1 MDPATLILV
10 LTFPTGAERTITKEF
25 ENASLC
31 QREVDKLRPATRGHQ
46 VKFTCKKY
54 LNGDHG

>member
-25 ENASLC
+25 EDVSLC

-46 VKFTCKKY
+46 VKFTCKTY
-54 LNGDHG
+54 LNADHG

>member
-10 LTFPTGAERTITKEF
+10 LTFPTGAERTIKKEF
-25 ENASLC
+25 EDVSLC

-54 LNGDHG
+54 LNGDQG

>member
-10 LTFPTGAERTITKEF
+10 LTFPTGAERTITKQF
-25 ENASLC
+25 EDVRLC

-46 VKFTCKKY
+46 VTFNCKKY
-54 LNGDHG
+54 PNGNQG